1 MCLDN
6 IKKRLPLLKSNLDV
20 ATANAIGSLFA
31 VGIPTIIDPK
41 LEHHL
46 MVDSLEKYPMGY
58 WICLIAVVVFF
69 LTLIVN
75 SKESTH
81 KARNTVLVIVIP
93 TYLTLGNFLPQ
104 FPHLNVVVMPVY
116 FGLISGAVVLI
127 RDYKIDLSF
136 LKSSNDINI
145 KLEQLKIEYEFWFK
159 VGVTSFG
166 TYATIII
173 TTALQINNIFEIITP
188 EPIEIFY
195 LETAFLIVL
204 IANITWFLIGL
215 MREIIRKIM
224 FIKQQINNI
233 I

>member
-1 MCLDN
+1 MCLDK
-6 IKKRLPLLKSNLDV
+6 IKKSISIHKSNLDI

-31 VGIPTIIDPK
+31 VGIPTFIDSK
-41 LEHHL
+41 LEHHI
-46 MVDSLEKYPMGY
+46 MGPSLGNYPMGY
-58 WICLIAVVVFF
+58 WILLISVVVFL

-75 SKESTH
+75 VKEKTH
-81 KARNTVLVIVIP
+81 KARNTVLAIVVP
-93 TYLTLGNFLPQ
+93 TYLTLWNFLPQ

-116 FGLISGAVVLI
+116 FGLISGGVVLI

-136 LKSSNDINI
+136 LKSSKDNI
-145 KLEQLKIEYEFWFK
+145 KLEQLKIEYDFWFK

-173 TTALQINNIFEIITP
+173 TTALQMNNIFEIITP

-204 IANITWFLIGL
+204 IANIIWFLTGL

>member
-1 MCLDN
+1 MNESVRFFSEVL
-6 IKKRLPLLKSNLDV
+6 NLEI
-20 ATANAIGSLFA
+20 AFANAVGSLFA
-31 VGIPTIIDPK
+31 VGIPTFIDSK
-41 LEHHL
+41 LEHHI
-46 MVDSLEKYPMGY
+46 MGNSLGNYPMGY
-58 WICLIAVVVFF
+58 WVLLIGVLVFL

-75 SKESTH
+75 VIDNSH
-81 KARNTVLVIVIP
+81 KAFYTVLAIVIP
-93 TYLTLGNFLPQ
+93 TYLTLPNFLPQ
-104 FPHLNVVVMPVY
+104 LPHLNVVIMPVY
-116 FGLISGAVVLI
+116 FGLISGGVVLI
-127 RDYKIDLSF
+127 RDYKVDLSF
-136 LKSSNDINI
+136 LKSSKENII
-145 KLEQLKIEYEFWFK
+145 KLEQLKVEYDFWFK

-204 IANITWFLIGL
+204 IANIIWFLTGL